1 RRIYFQSEKELIYFC
16 ELIFRKTGMIQ
27 AAWKHSKYW
36 GNELTLLTSLD
47 TEVLVNCFKDLFLH
61 FRLADLVKDKLETVY
76 YYSEDAEKNRI
87 MQLFYHYTAN
97 AETVHYDAMITFSSN
112 SLMKPLETITG
123 LGIDEWKL
131 EEAYHF
137 FIDSVRLFIKNRQ
150 PITDMIH
157 ITQGNSFN
165 F

>member
-1 RRIYFQSEKELIYFC
+1 
-16 ELIFRKTGMIQ
+16 MIQ
-27 AAWKHSKYW
+27 AAWKHFKYW
-36 GNELTLLTSLD
+36 RNELTLLTSLD
-47 TEVLVNCFKDLFLH
+47 TEVLVNCFKDLFLY
-61 FRLADLVKDKLETVY
+61 FRLTDLLKYKLKTLY
-76 YYSEDAEKNRI
+76 YYSEDAEINYIINLVSTMIKEQRSGQDLKIRI

-137 FIDSVRLFIKNRQ
+137 F
-150 PITDMIH
+150 
-157 ITQGNSFN
+157 
-165 F
+165 